1 MKIKLSALNRL
12 SLLGLLTNK
21 GDSTTLKIVREMRE
35 ELSFTPKE
43 HETLQFKPLAD
54 GKVTWNEIPEV
65 EYIYKGIHEIVVE
78 KVKKELRKM
87 EEKGELILDHL
98 SLYEVLIEK
107 VNSSNTEKENSDDEL
122 TLIDKK

>member
-1 MKIKLSALNRL
+1 MKIKLSPMNRL

-35 ELSFTPKE
+35 ELSFTPEE
-43 HETLQFKPLAD
+43 HEILQFKPTPD
-54 GKVTWNEIPEV
+54 GKVTWHEIPEV
-65 EYIYKGIHEIVVE
+65 EYNYEGIHEIVIE
-78 KVKKELRKM
+78 KVKTELRKM
-87 EEKGELILDHL
+87 EETGELILDHL

-107 VNSSNTEKENSDDEL
+107 ANSSDTEKENSEDEL

>member
-1 MKIKLSALNRL
+1 MKIKLSPMNRL

-43 HETLQFKPLAD
+43 HEALQFKPTPD

-65 EYIYKGIHEIVVE
+65 EYNYEGIHEIIIE
-78 KVKKELRKM
+78 KVKTELRKM
-87 EEKGELILDHL
+87 EETGELILDHL

-107 VNSSNTEKENSDDEL
+107 ANSLDTEKENSEDEL

>member
-1 MKIKLSALNRL
+1 MNRL
-12 SLLGLLTNK
+12 SLLGLLPNI

-43 HETLQFKPLAD
+43 HEILQFKPTAD
-54 GKVTWNEIPEV
+54 GKVTWHEIPEV
-65 EYIYKGIHEIVVE
+65 EYNYEGIHEIVIE
-78 KVKKELRKM
+78 KVKTELRKM
-87 EEKGELILDHL
+87 EEMGELILDHL

-107 VNSSNTEKENSDDEL
+107 ANSSDVEKESSDDEL